1 MWSCMYL
8 LFVLFLFLNPVAMAA
23 VGEVRGILVFSMNV
37 LSPEHPGTDREIY
50 KSQGSLFSL
59 LPVRCR
65 SVPQLFR
72 HGRHHYRIR
81 KMKSATES
89 MSLNPRPGPDIRMS
103 LRKCER
109 VMKSLAN
116 CLESE
121 CHVLAS
127 LQRHQWHAWE
137 SPYLMIG
144 KPCGKKGSILSSMA
158 LGDKVSIWWGLID
171 VHRGRERQDK
181 PRKTWCSSW

>member
-1 MWSCMYL
+1 MSSSFSPLAVFIYLFIQRDCVSRYVIMYV
-8 LFVLFLFLNPVAMAA
+8 FVICAFFFLNPVAMAA

-59 LPVRCR
+59 LPVRCG

-127 LQRHQWHAWE
+127 LQRHQWHA
-137 SPYLMIG
+137 
-144 KPCGKKGSILSSMA
+144 
-158 LGDKVSIWWGLID
+158 
-171 VHRGRERQDK
+171 
-181 PRKTWCSSW
+181 